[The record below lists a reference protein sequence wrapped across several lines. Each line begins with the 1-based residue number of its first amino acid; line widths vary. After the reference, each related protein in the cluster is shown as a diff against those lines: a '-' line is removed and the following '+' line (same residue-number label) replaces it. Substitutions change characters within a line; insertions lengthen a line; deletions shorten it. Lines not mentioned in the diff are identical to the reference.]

1 MECVM
6 HFANRLVSLEP
17 GIRHELVRYGMTYAL
32 LVPQSRLSDIH
43 PDIKI
48 YLAFLFA
55 RVVFGELLEL
65 GGVCFDPRF
74 VEFYF
79 SLPSISSP
87 DEYAAANSNGRNW
100 S

>member
-1 MECVM
+1 MEGVK
-6 HFANRLVSLEP
+6 HFPNRLVSLEP
-17 GIRHELVRYGMTYAL
+17 GIRHELLRYDMTYAL

-74 VEFYF
+74 VGFYF
-79 SLPSISSP
+79 SHLSITSP
-87 DEYAAANSNGRNW
+87 DEYAAANSNGREC